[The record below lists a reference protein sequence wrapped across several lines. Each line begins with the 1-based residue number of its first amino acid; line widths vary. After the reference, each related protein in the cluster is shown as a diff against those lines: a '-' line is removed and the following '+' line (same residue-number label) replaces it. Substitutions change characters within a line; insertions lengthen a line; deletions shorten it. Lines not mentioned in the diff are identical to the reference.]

1 VDGEGIGNSLREL
14 DRFLSV
20 LIDEVAAAIE
30 PTGLDRAAFSQQRNT
45 ANKLRTIRTAMALP
59 SPDDQ
64 RLRAIGRDRDCL
76 FHCAEIRRYGDRR
89 TRREAAMLP
98 RRIAHAERL
107 IPDTAQLSD
116 YCRLYDRIVADLL
129 AACAEH
135 LRTR

>member
-1 VDGEGIGNSLREL
+1 MIGNSLREL
-14 DRFLSV
+14 DRFLNV

-30 PTGLDRAAFSQQRNT
+30 PSGLDRVAFAQQRNT
-45 ANKLRTIRTAMALP
+45 ANKLRTIRTVMALP
-59 SPDDQ
+59 SPDDR

-89 TRREAAMLP
+89 TARQTAMLP
-98 RRIAHAERL
+98 RRLAHAERL
-107 IPDTAQLSD
+107 TPDLHQLRD
-116 YCRLYDRIVADLL
+116 YCRLYDRIVAELV